1 MKLHNHHLLFVN
13 YRLSSKLSSGDI
25 IKLLKENM
33 LVKKEPNPFSVSFVG
48 SYYYQQNYIYK
59 DKMQGNFK
67 ITKMTKYGRDFFV
80 NRDVFIACIII
91 KGVIISHA
99 SDTEIQMQM
108 EYTRRSRGFFI
119 FYLGFAGFMSLISF
133 INMIKPDKAFP
144 PLLSIIPPLLFIF
157 GILFAIVWF
166 KTQTN
171 ESKEFFKTLFKGTE
185 ISPLVVFSGSTTNK
199 E

>member
-108 EYTRRSRGFFI
+108 EYTSWVRGFLIVWLGLIGFVNII
-119 FYLGFAGFMSLISF
+119 FVMQLIS
-133 INMIKPDKAFP
+133 DKSLYDSLF
-144 PLLSIIPPLLFIF
+144 SIIPPFLFIF

-171 ESKEFFKTLFKGTE
+171 ESKAFFKTLFKGTE
-185 ISPLVVFSGSTTNK
+185 IK
-199 E
+199 

>member
-1 MKLHNHHLLFVN
+1 MKQHNHHLLFVN
-13 YRLSSKLSSGDI
+13 YRLSSKLSSEDI

-33 LVKKEPNPFSVSFVG
+33 LVKKEPKSFRFVPA
-48 SYYYQQNYIYK
+48 SYYYRQNYIYK

-67 ITKMTKYGRDFFV
+67 ITKIVRYHRSMIRYNKGSIFV
-80 NRDVFIACIII
+80 WCIVI

-108 EYTRRSRGFFI
+108 EYTSWVRGFLIVWLGLIGFVNII
-119 FYLGFAGFMSLISF
+119 FVMQLIS
-133 INMIKPDKAFP
+133 DKSLYDSLF
-144 PLLSIIPPLLFIF
+144 SIIPPFLFIF

-171 ESKEFFKTLFKGTE
+171 ESKAFFKTLFKGTE
-185 ISPLVVFSGSTTNK
+185 IK
-199 E
+199 